1 MGSELR
7 VGSFSVR
14 TMGVNGPDS
23 VWMRAVRSGGLYGAV
38 MQRHACFQQFEL
50 DL

>member
-23 VWMRAVRSGGLYGAV
+23 VWMRAA
-38 MQRHACFQQFEL
+38 EL
-50 DL
+50 SEVGDFMVP